1 MKGKIFSH
9 VAVTINDLS
18 EIKDFYVDILGLE
31 IIKKF
36 TLSKDISGQIFNIE
50 KETEVTVVGKNDF
63 SMELFKSNK
72 TGYSDYQ
79 HICITVNNREQVIQK
94 AKGNNYPCIII
105 KKDIADIVFIKDKS
119 DNLFEVK
126 KELTS
131 NNQ

>member
-1 MKGKIFSH
+1 MKEKIFNH

-18 EIKDFYVDILGLE
+18 EIKNFYVDILGLE

-36 TLSKDISGQIFNIE
+36 TLSKDISNKIFNIE
-50 KETEVTVVGKNDF
+50 KETEVTVIGKDDF
-63 SMELFKSNK
+63 SMEIFKSNK
-72 TGYSDYQ
+72 TSHYDFQ
-79 HICITVNNREQVIQK
+79 HVCITVNNREKVVRKAQK
-94 AKGNNYPCIII
+94 NNYPCIII

-131 NNQ
+131 NTQ